1 MNIYE
6 MILCFY
12 LTGVLIMMGYSV
24 QLYLYTRKYILV
36 YIRLIILSWYS
47 IGSIA
52 GTLLVQKRQYETSV
66 INAQRIIDERK
77 KHEKNKPHLIIPS

>member
-1 MNIYE
+1 

-24 QLYLYTRKYILV
+24 QLYLYTRKYIFV

-52 GTLLVQKRQYETSV
+52 GTLLVQKRQYEASV
-66 INAQRIIDERK
+66 INAQRIIDERN
-77 KHEKNKPHLIIPS
+77 KHEKGKTHLIIPS